1 MGSSIIGGGPIHGGS
16 SYVPPPPQPS
26 GGNKIPILFGAV
38 AALLGASIYL
48 FYQLSQIREEVRT
61 ELADSRDQIMA
72 EIAKEHETASV
83 TSQTSKKNVE
93 KLTSDVAEARRQASL
108 LAGDAKAAAD
118 KHADELAAKLE
129 QAQEQQ
135 AKQVSAVANDVSQ
148 VKDAENTTRS
158 QVGDVSTKVG
168 EVTNQVSTL
177 KTQQSATQQQLEKT
191 VASLS
196 TTIGDLGVESD
207 RIATNGKELT
217 ALRQLGER
225 NYFEFKVAKS
235 KKPEKVGDVQ
245 ITLVSVDPKKNK
257 YTITLIADDKSVEKK
272 DKGINEPVQFYL
284 SRASQPYELVV
295 NEIRKDGGGMIV
307 GYVSAPKVQQ
317 SRKSASQ

>member
-1 MGSSIIGGGPIHGGS
+1 MGSSIIGGPGPGS
-16 SYVPPPPQPS
+16 SYTPPPPQS
-26 GGNKIPILFGAV
+26 SSSGNKIPILFGAV

-48 FYQLSQIREEVRT
+48 FYQLNQIRDEVKT

-72 EIAKEHETASV
+72 ELAKEHETSSV
-83 TSQTSKKNVE
+83 TSQTSKKSVD
-93 KLTSDVAEARRQASL
+93 KLAAEVAEARRQASL

-118 KHADELAAKLE
+118 KHTDELAAKLE
-129 QAQEQQ
+129 AAQEQQ
-135 AKQVSAVANDVSQ
+135 AKQVSAVTNDVNQ
-148 VKDAENTTRS
+148 VKDAESNTRS
-158 QVGDVSTKVG
+158 QVGEVSNKVG

-191 VASLS
+191 VANLT
-196 TTIGDLGVESD
+196 TTIGDLGEQSG
-207 RIATNGKELT
+207 RIATNAKELS

-225 NYFEFKVAKS
+225 NYFEFKLAKT
-235 KKPEKVGDVQ
+235 KAPEKVGDVQ
-245 ITLVSVDPKKNK
+245 IKLTSIDPKKNK
-257 YTITLIADDKSVEKK
+257 YTITLIADDKTVEKK
-272 DKGINEPVQFYL
+272 DKSINEPVQFYL

-317 SRKSASQ
+317 SRKAASQ